1 MAKIFVPICVA
12 IALIGITSVQSSDE
26 VAGTPCAAKCPSG
39 TEIQFCPKNEKFQCC
54 AGCVQ
59 PTCGQPDTSHI
70 RCIRCPDECICRK
83 GFIRLE
89 FGGPCV
95 RESECPIPTVAV
107 DDAASTNSTSE

>member
-1 MAKIFVPICVA
+1 MAKIFILICVA
-12 IALIGITSVQSSDE
+12 IALIGITGVQSSDA
-26 VAGTPCAAKCPSG
+26 VGGTPCAAKCPSG

-59 PTCGQPDTSHI
+59 PTCGQRDTSHI

-95 RESECPIPTVAV
+95 RESECPIPAVTV
-107 DDAASTNSTSE
+107 DDTLNTNSTS